1 MIGTGGCL
9 RHRQEGQI
17 TKITDGTPVMRF
29 LSTEES
35 QEGND
40 WLCAVMQNI
49 VSSFSLVYD
58 MSSYI
63 F

>member
-17 TKITDGTPVMRF
+17 TKITDDTPVMRF

-49 VSSFSLVYD
+49 VSSFV
-58 MSSYI
+58 
-63 F
+63 